1 MILQLMPA
9 FSFAIGTLIFAL
21 MLWMSLVSYRENE
34 RRAGLRALVLSVAL
48 PAPFIVS
55 ALVHFPHHGI
65 VSAVL
70 SALAALFVIILFF
83 PVSTS
88 LLLEDNT
95 PRRRFDERDVMFSR
109 RLLVPGTER
118 FREYYASRPEKEAL
132 DNRFREKPGLLE
144 KGAKY
149 YDPLQFSAADAGFT
163 AVEKFASIVDGCPA
177 PNRVEVQPDRAAR
190 FIKNWARILGAH
202 STGITELRDYHLYST
217 VGRGTDYGK
226 EVALDHRF
234 AIAFTVEMD
243 KSMMDHAPYGPTVM
257 ETARQYL
264 NAGAIAVQVAQFIR
278 NLGYSARAHI
288 DGNYRVI
295 CPLVARDAGLGE
307 IGRLGLLMTPRLG
320 PRVRIAVITTDIPL
334 SPDTRHVDAS
344 VIDFCRRCKKCAEV
358 CPSRALPFDDRRPVD
373 GVPRWKLN
381 SNACFAYWCAAGTD
395 CGRCVRVCPY
405 SHPDS
410 RLHNL
415 VRAGN
420 RISPLFREFAL
431 KMDDFFYGRK
441 PPPLP
446 VEEWM
451 MGERC

>member
-9 FSFAIGTLIFAL
+9 VALVIGTSILAL
-21 MLWMSLVSYRENE
+21 MLWMSLVSFRENE
-34 RRAGLRALVLSVAL
+34 RRAGIHALLLSVTL
-48 PAPFIVS
+48 PAPFMVS
-55 ALVHFPHHGI
+55 ALVSFPHHEI

-70 SALAALFVIILFF
+70 SALAALFVIVLLF
-83 PVSTS
+83 PVKAS
-88 LLLEDNT
+88 LPQEDV
-95 PRRRFDERDVMFSR
+95 PRRRFDERDVIFSR
-109 RLLVPGTER
+109 RLLEPGTEKY
-118 FREYYASRPEKEAL
+118 REYYASRPETEAL
-132 DNRFREKPGLLE
+132 DNRFRAKPGLLE

-149 YDPLQFSAADAGFT
+149 YDPLQFSAADASFT
-163 AVEKFASIVDGCPA
+163 AVEQFAPIVDGRPA
-177 PNRVEVQPDRAAR
+177 TNRVEVHPERAAR
-190 FIKNWARILGAH
+190 FIKSWTRILGAH
-202 STGITELRDYHLYST
+202 STGITGLRDYHLYST
-217 VGRGTDYGK
+217 IGRGTDYGK
-226 EVALDHRF
+226 KVALNHDF
-234 AIAFTVEMD
+234 AIALTVEMD

-320 PRVRIAVITTDIPL
+320 PRVRIAVVTTDMPL
-334 SPDTRHVDAS
+334 SLDTRTSDAS
-344 VIDFCRRCKKCAEV
+344 VIDFCRRCRKCAEV
-358 CPSRALPFDDRRPVD
+358 CPSRALPFDDRRPLD
-373 GVPRWKLN
+373 GVLRWKLN
-381 SNACFAYWCAAGTD
+381 SDACFAYWCAAGTD

-410 RLHNL
+410 LLHNL

-420 RISPLFREFAL
+420 RTSPFFREFAL
-431 KMDDFFYGRK
+431 RMDDFFYGRK

-451 MGERC
+451 KGDRC